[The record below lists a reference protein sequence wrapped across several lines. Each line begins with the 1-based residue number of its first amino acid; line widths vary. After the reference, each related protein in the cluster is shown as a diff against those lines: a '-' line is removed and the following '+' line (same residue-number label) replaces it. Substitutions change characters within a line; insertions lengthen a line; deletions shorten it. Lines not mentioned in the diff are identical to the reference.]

1 MDAIKKLEYGEVKI
15 ADEVIATIAGLAAT
29 EVQGV
34 SGMSGGLAD
43 GIAEILGKK
52 TLSKGVKLEVS
63 DEGVA
68 IDLYLVVDYGVKIP
82 DIAWKIQ
89 DNVKT
94 AIESMIGTKVIDVN
108 INIQGVNFSKE
119 NAEESPGIQS

>member
-1 MDAIKKLEYGEVKI
+1 M
-15 ADEVIATIAGLAAT
+15 
-29 EVQGV
+29 
-34 SGMSGGLAD
+34 
-43 GIAEILGKK
+43 
-52 TLSKGVKLEVS
+52 
-63 DEGVA
+63 A

>member
-52 TLSKGVKLEVS
+52 TLSKGVKLEVL
-63 DEGVA
+63 DEGVT

-82 DIAWKIQ
+82 DIAWQIQ

-94 AIESMIGTKVIDVN
+94 TIESMIGTKVFDVN
-108 INIQGVNFSKE
+108 INIQGVNFPKE
-119 NAEESPGIQS
+119 NIEENKGI